1 MIEDV
6 FWDHDQIFVDSPLLQ
21 PESAT
26 RLPIMPH
33 ISFHERSGYMNL
45 APLTCAP
52 RTGKIIGT
60 IGSCMDFDACE
71 SKNGTIFVHFFLF

>member
-1 MIEDV
+1 MPRYDITNRQEFD
-6 FWDHDQIFVDSPLLQ
+6 
-21 PESAT
+21 A
-26 RLPIMPH
+26 RLPFMPH
-33 ISFHERSGYMNL
+33 NSFQMRSGNMNL

-71 SKNGTIFVHFFLF
+71 SKNGTVFVHFSQFKHLRSGLF